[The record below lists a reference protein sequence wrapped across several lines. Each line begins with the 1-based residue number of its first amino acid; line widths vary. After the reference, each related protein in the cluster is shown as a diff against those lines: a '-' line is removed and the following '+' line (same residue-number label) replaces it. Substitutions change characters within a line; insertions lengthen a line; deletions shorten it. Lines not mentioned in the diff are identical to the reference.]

1 MNNLQPQCIL
11 PDAFDD
17 IDYAANLA
25 LFLLERTG
33 SIYGEWRGKIKA
45 ADQRELMG
53 RYLGKGTI
61 VINGLNETVRNRVT
75 VCFGNDWDDRNI
87 ATFASLAVAQTENEG
102 EHFQEVLAGILTV
115 QRSGR
120 RMLVCGAAA

>member
-1 MNNLQPQCIL
+1 MKNPQPQSVL
-11 PDAFDD
+11 QDGSDD

-25 LFLLERTG
+25 LFLLEHTG
-33 SIYGEWRGKIKA
+33 SIYGEWHGKMKA

-53 RYLGKGTI
+53 RFLGKGTI
-61 VINGLNETVRNRVT
+61 VINGLNETVRNRVS
-75 VCFGNDWDDRNI
+75 VCFGHDWDDRNI
-87 ATFASLAVAQTENEG
+87 ASFASLEVAQADNEG
-102 EHFQEVLAGILTV
+102 EHFQEATAGILTV